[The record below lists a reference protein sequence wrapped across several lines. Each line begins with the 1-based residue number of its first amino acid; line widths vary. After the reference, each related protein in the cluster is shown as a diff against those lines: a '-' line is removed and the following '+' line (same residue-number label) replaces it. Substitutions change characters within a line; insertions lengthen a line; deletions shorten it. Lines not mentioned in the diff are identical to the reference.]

1 MSYKIHIEADTI
13 VELGG
18 KLLALA
24 AQFQPPSA
32 AAVSDPVMKEVKET
46 AKKSPTKVTAVP
58 ATEEATSSTAT
69 SGAASASVAQEEK
82 SSDAGEQ
89 ATTTVITDDVLRDLV
104 IGLVK
109 AKGREVMPPLLAQ
122 FGVAKATEVTD
133 PAVRIELANAL
144 RDAVGE

>member
-1 MSYKIHIEADTI
+1 MGYQVTITADTI

-24 AQFQPPSA
+24 AQFQT
-32 AAVSDPVMKEVKET
+32 DPIMPEVKASPKKT
-46 AKKSPTKVTAVP
+46 APAKSEP
-58 ATEEATSSTAT
+58 A
-69 SGAASASVAQEEK
+69 
-82 SSDAGEQ
+82 EQ
-89 ATTTVITDDVLRDLV
+89 AADAKPAEETRHETIEAPAVTDDTLRDLV

-133 PAVRIELANAL
+133 PAIRIELANAL
-144 RDAVGE
+144 RDAAA